1 MNWKSA
7 TGTGR
12 QDFDKRRKNMG
23 KYMGSWQEDLA
34 MVLVIAV
41 FIGIVMMIQLWVV
54 PNASKIKTATKTER
68 AKARRSFRT
77 SVAVTAVVI
86 IAALIAFFVL
96 RGQDKLFTE
105 EFFPYVPKP

>member
-1 MNWKSA
+1 MKWMNA

-12 QDFDKRRKNMG
+12 PDFDKRRTNMVQF
-23 KYMGSWQEDLA
+23 MGSWQEDQA
-34 MVLVIAV
+34 MVLVVAV
-41 FIGIVMMIQLWVV
+41 FIGIVMMIQLWIV
-54 PNASKIKTATKTER
+54 PNASKIRTATKTER
-68 AKARRSFRT
+68 AKARRSFHT

-105 EFFPYVPKP
+105 EFFPYVPQP